1 MYKTLGVCSK
11 KEKEKKMEKFF
22 WENERG
28 GSLLSSTAVNSWGF
42 FFFSNQVGV
51 AVRLTQ
57 RLHIN
62 TVTAFTLL
70 LCFFI
75 SQSPTFIW
83 WFETRGFILVVFTWQ
98 VDEFNSLDAF
108 CNFCFSRSLIS
119 RPGKWTK
126 YFNHKVNI
134 FYRMCLIINHT
145 LLKMYL
151 FYQMHVEVSV
161 VFVAICF
168 IYLFFS

>member
-1 MYKTLGVCSK
+1 MF
-11 KEKEKKMEKFF
+11 KERKRKKMEKSF

-145 LLKMYL
+145 LLTMYL

-161 VFVAICF
+161 VFVAIYF

>member
-1 MYKTLGVCSK
+1 MCVQRK
-11 KEKEKKMEKFF
+11 KKKMEKKF

-70 LCFFI
+70 LCFFL

-145 LLKMYL
+145 LLTMYL

-161 VFVAICF
+161 EFVAIYF